1 MAGTVYILG
10 AGASRAETL
19 KLTLPTPLVN
29 DFFSEQYIKKFWY
42 DLDFGCK
49 FTKSELYFIL
59 TQYFV
64 DRGSSRDHP
73 LENINIEEVY
83 SFLHSFGNVF
93 SGRSYRRDEFEVARR
108 QLHKYIIYVVRYT
121 SWKLERSIFLKS
133 LCSKLNFSDSII
145 TFNWD
150 TLIDQA
156 LEEAETKPAKELAS
170 SLHLSASPERRPR
183 RESDNEWVEQLHAG
197 RLIKIH
203 GAINLTHCKNNSCYR
218 HDNPYVWAHSEESP
232 SHWSCQE
239 CGSPTQEMILSPHG
253 AKTYTTNRF
262 FRMQANMA
270 AEKLSVAEKIVVIG
284 YSFPTFDIEAR
295 SMLRCSRLD
304 DRYSEAWLN
313 EVSIV
318 DPSVVREEHV
328 KAISNLIGVD
338 NDYAHGH
345 LVKLS
350 LYKSVD
356 EFMRANF

>member
-19 KLTLPTPLVN
+19 KEALPTPLVN
-29 DFFSEQYIKKFWY
+29 DFFNERYIKEFWY
-42 DLDFGCK
+42 DLEFGGK
-49 FTKSELYFIL
+49 FTESALYFIL

-64 DRGSSRDHP
+64 DRDNLGGNP
-73 LENINIEEVY
+73 LEKINIEEVY

-93 SGRSYRRDEFEVARR
+93 SGRSYRRDEFEIARK
-108 QLHKYIIYVVRYT
+108 QLHKYLITVVRYT
-121 SWKLERSIFLKS
+121 SWKIEQSIFLRV
-133 LCSKLNFSDSII
+133 LCSKLDFSDSII

-156 LEEAETKPAKELAS
+156 LEEAHTKPARALTTD
-170 SLHLSASPERRPR
+170 LLLSASPERKPR
-183 RESDNEWVEQLHAG
+183 KEVNDAWVKQLHAG
-197 RLIKIH
+197 RLIKVH
-203 GAINLTHCKNNSCYR
+203 GAINLTHCKNDLCYR
-218 HDNPYVWAHSEESP
+218 YENPYVWAYNEETP
-232 SHWSCQE
+232 AHWSCQE

-253 AKTYTTNRF
+253 AKTYATNRF

-270 AEKLSVAEKIVVIG
+270 AEKLSIAEKIVVIG

-313 EVSIV
+313 NISIV
-318 DPSVVREEHV
+318 DPAVVHGEHV
-328 KAISNLIGVD
+328 RAISNLIGVD
-338 NDYAHGH
+338 NDHAHGH
-345 LVKLS
+345 LVDLN

-356 EFMRANF
+356 EFMHANA